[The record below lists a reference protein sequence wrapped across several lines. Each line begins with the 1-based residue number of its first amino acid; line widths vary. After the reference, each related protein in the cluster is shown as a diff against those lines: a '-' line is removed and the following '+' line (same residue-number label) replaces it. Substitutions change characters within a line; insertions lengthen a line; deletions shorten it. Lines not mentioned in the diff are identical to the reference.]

1 MIDIPK
7 HKAEERENLQKKIEE
22 YFKAGKDKQKKE
34 KAKQGEITG
43 LNKPYT
49 IINKNGRRYK
59 KEL

>member
-1 MIDIPK
+1 MDIPK

-22 YFKAGKDKQKKE
+22 YFKAGKTPE
-34 KAKQGEITG
+34 KAKQGEITE
-43 LNKPYT
+43 LKKPYT

>member
-1 MIDIPK
+1 MDIPK
-7 HKAEERENLQKKIEE
+7 HKVTEREDLQKKIEE
-22 YFKAGKDKQKKE
+22 YFKAGKKAE

-43 LNKPYT
+43 LKKPYT